1 MLRGFLDH
9 NATSPLRPEARAAL
23 QAAHADGPLNASSL
37 HDEGRRARRILD
49 RARAQVASFV
59 ASDPDE
65 VIFTA
70 SATEANNL
78 AILGTAAARP
88 ARRRIVTS
96 AFEHPSVGAAVD
108 HLEARGWEIVRVR
121 PDRDGVVD
129 AAAVIEA
136 ADPERTALVSVL
148 LAQHEVGT
156 LQPVRA
162 LGAALRARGVPL
174 HTDATQAAA
183 ALPIGLDRL
192 DADLITFSGHKLGAP
207 HGAGVLVARQGLDFA
222 PILHGGG
229 QENGRRPGTENVAAI
244 AGLGAVA
251 ELLTTTLASEAAAV
265 ARRRDRFETAVARAV
280 ADVEVHGARV
290 ARLPGTSSLHVRG
303 AEAEA
308 LVIGCDLE
316 GFAVSAGAACSS
328 GTLRR
333 SPSLVAM
340 GLPDAAGSTLRVGL
354 GWSTTD
360 DIVDRFVVALAGV
373 VARARAAA
381 PMAAGRA

>member
-1 MLRGFLDH
+1 
-9 NATSPLRPEARAAL
+9 
-23 QAAHADGPLNASSL
+23 
-37 HDEGRRARRILD
+37 RRARRILD
-49 RARAQVASFV
+49 RARSRVARFV
-59 ASDPDE
+59 AADPDE

-78 AILGTAAARP
+78 AILGTLAAHP
-88 ARRRIVTS
+88 ARRRVVTT
-96 AFEHPSVGAAVD
+96 AFEHPSVGAVLD
-108 HLEARGWEIVRVR
+108 QLEARGCTIVRVR

-129 AAAVIEA
+129 PAAVIDA
-136 ADPERTALVSVL
+136 ATAEPTALVSVM

-156 LQPVRA
+156 LQPVHA
-162 LGAALRARGVPL
+162 IGPALRARGVPF
-174 HTDATQAAA
+174 HTDATQAAG

-192 DADLITFSGHKLGAP
+192 DADLVTFSGHKIGAP
-207 HGAGVLVARQGLDFA
+207 HGAGVLLARRGFDPA
-222 PILHGGG
+222 PILQGGG

-251 ELLTTTLASEAAAV
+251 ELLTTTLAAEAATI
-265 ARRRDRFETAVARAV
+265 ARNRDRLETAVDRDL

-328 GTLRR
+328 GTPGR
-333 SPSLVAM
+333 SPALLAM
-340 GLPDAAGSTLRVGL
+340 GLADAAGSTLRVGL

-360 DIVDRFVVALAGV
+360 DTVDRFLIALAGV

-381 PMAAGRA
+381 PTTAARS